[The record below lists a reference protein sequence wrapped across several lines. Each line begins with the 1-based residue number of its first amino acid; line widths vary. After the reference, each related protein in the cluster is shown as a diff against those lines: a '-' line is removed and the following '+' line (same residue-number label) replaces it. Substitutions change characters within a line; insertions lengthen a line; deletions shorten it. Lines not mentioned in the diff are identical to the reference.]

1 MVIECGHHVA
11 RQYRFRLTVFG
22 NARTDQL
29 LNFLHH
35 HRHGT
40 VMRLNKAPVFP
51 DQRHDGDTFG
61 SRKRQVI
68 AAAVLIHPINHTG
81 EVRTVRKFT
90 LTHRIHIGTG
100 NFALQAQLLRA
111 LAHPAGLQ

>member
-11 RQYRFRLTVFG
+11 GQYRFRFTVFC

-29 LNFLHH
+29 LNLLHH

-51 DQRHDGDTFG
+51 DQRHDRDTFG

-68 AAAVLIHPINHTG
+68 AAAVFIHPIDHTG

-100 NFALQAQLLRA
+100 HLPSQAQRLCT